1 MRLGKGLKKNSDLSL
16 WSRTLLIL
24 ISGLVSLPIQVH
36 ADPNVGDIPLPPVS
50 FTRVTDTD
58 TLIKIGLDGFG
69 AAWCYD
75 DEANAILITAPAREQ
90 AKCELK
96 LMYDL
101 EKQKVKYE
109 FELEKLNLRVDTLKK
124 QHAAILAIKDREID
138 RLTSAALKRPNDYVV
153 WWAAGSFATGVALT
167 ALLFVNFGH

>member
-69 AAWCYD
+69 AACC
-75 DEANAILITAPAREQ
+75 ERARCPPDNIVIWPLQ
-90 AKCELK
+90 CS
-96 LMYDL
+96 
-101 EKQKVKYE
+101 
-109 FELEKLNLRVDTLKK
+109 
-124 QHAAILAIKDREID
+124 
-138 RLTSAALKRPNDYVV
+138 TS
-153 WWAAGSFATGVALT
+153 
-167 ALLFVNFGH
+167 